1 MMPSSKVGAVK
12 GNTIIMEAPTLLKV
26 GAVKGNTVIMEETY
40 DALEQGGGG

>member
-12 GNTIIMEAPTLLKV
+12 GNTIIME
-26 GAVKGNTVIMEETY
+26 ETY

>member
-12 GNTIIMEAPTLLKV
+12 AED
-26 GAVKGNTVIMEETY
+26 TVIMEETY